1 MKKEKNRKKKT
12 EEQRVKEKV
21 VEDEIIEDEIVEDE
35 IINTLGD
42 NIADATLLVVCTV
55 TVPEKLE
62 NMTVNLKAPVIINMD
77 TNRGVQLIAD
87 NDDYQVRYPI
97 YDILNAEK
105 DVEEFVSVFDAE
117 LLDEQPDC
125 VGRLFLQVAV
135 LDVEYLV
142 EEFADME
149 AEPHLFG
156 LRQGVRI
163 FVFVNPA
170 FVGSREFKLVPVVLL
185 PFGG

>member
-1 MKKEKNRKKKT
+1 MKVETKWFGTIEVG
-12 EEQRVKEKV
+12 EEQILTFEKGIIGFEDWKKYTLIYDAEKG
-21 VEDEIIEDEIVEDE
+21 VEESSIFWLQAIDEPTLALPIMDPTLVYEGYDPIVEDE

-62 NMTVNLKAPVIINMD
+62 NMTINLKAPVIINMD

-105 DVEEFVSVFDAE
+105 DGE
-117 LLDEQPDC
+117 
-125 VGRLFLQVAV
+125 
-135 LDVEYLV
+135 
-142 EEFADME
+142 
-149 AEPHLFG
+149 
-156 LRQGVRI
+156 
-163 FVFVNPA
+163 
-170 FVGSREFKLVPVVLL
+170 
-185 PFGG
+185 

>member
-1 MKKEKNRKKKT
+1 MKVETKWFGTTEVRQEQILTFENAIIGFEDWKKYTLIYDAEKGV
-12 EEQRVKEKV
+12 EESSIFWLQAI
-21 VEDEIIEDEIVEDE
+21 DEPTLALPIMDPTLVYEGYDPIVEDE

-105 DVEEFVSVFDAE
+105 DGE
-117 LLDEQPDC
+117 
-125 VGRLFLQVAV
+125 
-135 LDVEYLV
+135 
-142 EEFADME
+142 
-149 AEPHLFG
+149 
-156 LRQGVRI
+156 
-163 FVFVNPA
+163 
-170 FVGSREFKLVPVVLL
+170 
-185 PFGG
+185 

>member
-1 MKKEKNRKKKT
+1 MKVETKWFGTIEVG
-12 EEQRVKEKV
+12 EEQILTFEKGIIGFEDWKKYTLIYDAEKG
-21 VEDEIIEDEIVEDE
+21 VEESSIFWLQAIDEPTLALPIMDPTLVYEGYDPIVEDE

-105 DVEEFVSVFDAE
+105 DGE
-117 LLDEQPDC
+117 
-125 VGRLFLQVAV
+125 
-135 LDVEYLV
+135 
-142 EEFADME
+142 
-149 AEPHLFG
+149 
-156 LRQGVRI
+156 
-163 FVFVNPA
+163 
-170 FVGSREFKLVPVVLL
+170 
-185 PFGG
+185 

>member
-1 MKKEKNRKKKT
+1 MKVETKWFGTIEVG
-12 EEQRVKEKV
+12 EEQILTFEKGIIGFEDWKKYTLIYDAEKG
-21 VEDEIIEDEIVEDE
+21 VEESSIYWLQAIDEPTLALPIMDPTLVYEGYDPIVEDE

-105 DVEEFVSVFDAE
+105 DGE
-117 LLDEQPDC
+117 
-125 VGRLFLQVAV
+125 
-135 LDVEYLV
+135 
-142 EEFADME
+142 
-149 AEPHLFG
+149 
-156 LRQGVRI
+156 
-163 FVFVNPA
+163 
-170 FVGSREFKLVPVVLL
+170 
-185 PFGG
+185 